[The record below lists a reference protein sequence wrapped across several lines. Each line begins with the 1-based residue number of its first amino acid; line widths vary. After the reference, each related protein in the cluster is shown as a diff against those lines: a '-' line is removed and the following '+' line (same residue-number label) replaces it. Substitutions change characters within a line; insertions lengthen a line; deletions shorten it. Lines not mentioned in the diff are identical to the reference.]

1 MLTTDKINCDLDF
14 ERDGK
19 QFGNLELSFSDNE
32 HAFAKIPVPVVNIKN
47 GSGPTLLLSAG
58 NHGDEYEG
66 QVILRRLIHEL
77 SAEDINGRLILLPAL
92 NYPAMLDNAR
102 VSPLDQ
108 GNLNRSFPGIEGGP
122 PTAAIAHYVSDSLL
136 PLADAGIDL
145 HSGGSS
151 AYYLPSAFLCTA
163 HDSDMT
169 GPNLELAECFNA
181 PFTYVV
187 EGAGSDTGFDPVAN
201 QKGVPFVSTELSG
214 GANVDVDA
222 TAIGMR
228 GVKNVMCR
236 LGIIAGEPELGE
248 PTRFV
253 NGIDGSAYL
262 SAPYSGIFEPR
273 CKLGDSVSTGDVA
286 GLLYSVEEVER
297 EPLPLTF
304 QSSGLLMVRRNGA
317 RVRRGGHL
325 FLVASEMDRDDVLAR
340 A

>member
-1 MLTTDKINCDLDF
+1 
-14 ERDGK
+14 
-19 QFGNLELSFSDNE
+19 
-32 HAFAKIPVPVVNIKN
+32 V
-47 GSGPTLLLSAG
+47 
-58 NHGDEYEG
+58 
-66 QVILRRLIHEL
+66 
-77 SAEDINGRLILLPAL
+77 
-92 NYPAMLDNAR
+92 
-102 VSPLDQ
+102 
-108 GNLNRSFPGIEGGP
+108 
-122 PTAAIAHYVSDSLL
+122 
-136 PLADAGIDL
+136 
-145 HSGGSS
+145 
-151 AYYLPSAFLCTA
+151 FLCTA
-163 HDSDMT
+163 HNSDMT

-187 EGAGSDTGFDPVAN
+187 EGAGSATGLDPAAN
-201 QKGVPFVSTELSG
+201 QKGVPFISTELSG

-228 GVKNVMCR
+228 GVKNIMRR

-273 CKLGDSVSTGDVA
+273 CKLGDSVSAGDVA

-304 QSSGLLMVRRNGA
+304 QSSGLLIVRRNGA
-317 RVRRGGHL
+317 RVRRGSHL
-325 FLVASEMDRDDVLAR
+325 FLVASEMGRDDVLAR